1 MCGKSSDRIYS
12 KNRTIGHRI
21 KLLRIDRG
29 LSRFEFSK
37 SVFIRRDTLA
47 RIEIGKT
54 YPRPATIQ
62 HICNF
67 LKVRPEALIEGL
79 LLEV

>member
-1 MCGKSSDRIYS
+1 MVDRVVS

-47 RIEIGKT
+47 RIETGKT
-54 YPRPATIQ
+54 TPRLGTIQ
-62 HICNF
+62 HMCKF
-67 LKVRPEALIEGL
+67 LGVKPEVLTEGF